1 MANIDNTDKWAVMI
15 VTKKT
20 PEADLYNVRVKVKEA
35 AKQQLFKDML
45 EIIGEDDKL
54 FDEDGGMVEG
64 ENTVRSFKNDLRQTQ
79 RQGLA
84 IYFGEPNE

>member
-1 MANIDNTDKWAVMI
+1 MANIDDLLEMRVVPPILLNDKNAP
-15 VTKKT
+15 TY
-20 PEADLYNVRVKVKEA
+20 EQL
-35 AKQQLFKDML
+35 KQQLYEDML

-64 ENTVRSFKNDLRQTQ
+64 ENTARSFKNDLRTTQ